1 MAPEAS
7 EPGGASPASHAAPG
21 SPAADPARDPRWT
34 DLGPRAASAAAL
46 VGFGSAAVIA
56 GGVWFQMIAVFV
68 TAVMIWE
75 LWTMIEPRGPT
86 RGMLLAALVA
96 SVLSGQLALQEEWG
110 LPLFLVAPLA
120 GALALPRERGTFFG
134 FALAI
139 QVAGWGLV
147 TFRIEEGFTWILWL
161 ICVVV
166 VTDVAGYFA
175 GRLVGGPKFWPRISP
190 KKTWS
195 GTAAGWAGAALVGLV
210 FDVLVPAGPEIV
222 PLSILLSMAS
232 QWGDIAES
240 ALKRRMGVKDSSA
253 LIPGHGGLFDRF
265 DALLGASIFLLA
277 FTAIFDVPGGFRP
290 VP

>member
-1 MAPEAS
+1 VAPQALA
-7 EPGGASPASHAAPG
+7 PSP
-21 SPAADPARDPRWT
+21 RDPRWT

-46 VGFGSAAVIA
+46 VVLGSAAVVA
-56 GGVWFQMIAVFV
+56 GGVWFQMVAVFV

-75 LWTMIEPRGPT
+75 LWTMIEPQGPT

-96 SVLSGQLALQEEWG
+96 SVLSGQLTLQEEWG
-110 LPLFLVAPLA
+110 LLLFLVAPVA
-120 GALALPRERGTFFG
+120 GALALPRGRGTFFG

-147 TFRIEEGFTWILWL
+147 TFRIDYGFTWILWL
-161 ICVVV
+161 ITVVV

-175 GRLVGGPKFWPRISP
+175 GRLVGGPKFWPRVSP

-195 GTAAGWAGAALVGLV
+195 GTAAGWAGAAVVGLV
-210 FDVLVPAGPEIV
+210 FDAFVPAGPQVV

-277 FTAIFDVPGGFRP
+277 FTAVFDVPGGLGP
-290 VP
+290 GP